1 MLRIDGPWEG
11 IATLTLDRPERK
23 NALSIE
29 LRDRL
34 SDVLDALA
42 ADDAVRVVVITGEGN
57 CFSAGFDLGEF
68 ETAIDNPAFGA
79 LLWASS
85 DRYHRTVLSFPL
97 PIIASVNGPAIAGG
111 FDLAVMCDL
120 RIASESATFSHPEV
134 TFGDVVYAPL
144 HELVGGAVA
153 RELCFTGRTV
163 EASEAF
169 ALRLVSQVLPPDE
182 LAFATTGLAK
192 RVARVPRELL
202 VSTKAKAI
210 RRAQITAEATL
221 DL

>member
-11 IATLTLDRPERK
+11 IATLTLDRAERK

-42 ADDAVRVVVITGEGN
+42 ADDAVRVVVITGAGN
-57 CFSAGFDLGEF
+57 VFSAGFDLDEF
-68 ETAIDNPAFGA
+68 GIAIDDPGFGER
-79 LLWASS
+79 LWASS
-85 DRYHRTVLSFPL
+85 DRYHRTVLNFPL
-97 PIIASVNGPAIAGG
+97 PIVASVNGPAIAGG

-120 RIASESATFSHPEV
+120 RVASDTATFSHPEV

-144 HELVGGAVA
+144 HDLVGGAIA

-163 EASEAF
+163 EAAEAF
-169 ALRLVSQVLPPDE
+169 TLRLVSQVVPLDE
-182 LAFATTGLAK
+182 LALATTGLAQ
-192 RVARVPRELL
+192 RIARVPRELL
-202 VSTKAKAI
+202 LSTKAKVI
-210 RRAQITAEATL
+210 RRTAITASATL